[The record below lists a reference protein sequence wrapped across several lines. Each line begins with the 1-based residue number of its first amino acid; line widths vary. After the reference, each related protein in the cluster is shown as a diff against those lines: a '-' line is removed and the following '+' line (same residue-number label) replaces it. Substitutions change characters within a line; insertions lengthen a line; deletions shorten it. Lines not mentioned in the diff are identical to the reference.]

1 MSLQYTRLFDP
12 KPPLTTS
19 DTPSRSIADRALP
32 TQYVFSERIILAVN
46 VAMAACRP
54 LLVRG
59 PSGVG
64 KSSLARSVAAYLG
77 YSYFETVV
85 TSRMEA
91 RDFLWRID
99 HLRRLRDAQAQA
111 PVDNFEIYT
120 SPGPLF
126 WAFDPKLAYDLL
138 RRTGRQ
144 NLIPLGFIENAAG
157 ALVLIDEIDKAEP
170 DIPNSLLE
178 PIGMLSFEVEDLGLR
193 VKAEK
198 PPLII
203 ITTNEERDLPQA
215 FLRRCVEIE
224 IEPPTAEQLVR
235 IGLAHFPSAAPSLL
249 SAIANLVT
257 GRVEEGNRA
266 ASAAEYLDTLRTCFA
281 LQIDTTSEA
290 FRAVADAT
298 MWKSRQTPNL
308 GS

>member
-1 MSLQYTRLFDP
+1 ME
-12 KPPLTTS
+12 
-19 DTPSRSIADRALP
+19 
-32 TQYVFSERIILAVN
+32 YVFSERIILAIN
-46 VAMAACRP
+46 VAMAAGRP

-59 PSGVG
+59 SSGVG
-64 KSSLARSVAAYLG
+64 KSSLARSVAAHLD

-99 HLRRLRDAQAQA
+99 HVRRLRDAQAQA

-126 WAFDPKLAYDLL
+126 WAFDPKFACDLL

-144 NLIPLGFIENAAG
+144 NLIPLGYIENAAG

-170 DIPNSLLE
+170 DVPNSLLE
-178 PIGMLSFEVEDLGLR
+178 PLGLLSFEVDDLGLR

-198 PPLII
+198 PPVII

-224 IEPPTAEQLVR
+224 IEPPDAEQLVR
-235 IGLAHFPSAAPSLL
+235 IGLAHFPAAAPAFL
-249 SAIANLVT
+249 SEVANLVM
-257 GRVEEGNRA
+257 GRVEQGGRA
-266 ASAAEYLDTLRTCFA
+266 ASAAEYLDTLRSCYA
-281 LQIDTTSEA
+281 LEIDATSEA
-290 FRAVADAT
+290 FRAVAEAT
-298 MWKSRQTPNL
+298 MWKSGRTQASGL
-308 GS
+308 